1 MHLLYQLLADSPRAL
16 QVVYLLSLALTVW
29 MLVDAYRRGADFFWY
44 WVIFFLQ
51 PFGALAYF
59 VVVKRHDLRLPRGL
73 ALWSSG
79 PSLAEL
85 RYQAE
90 RFPTL
95 TNHLALAERL
105 IEDGDDAGAVPHLS
119 AALKIEQEH
128 PRVAY
133 LLAVCHVH
141 QGNFAEALPLLMQLL
156 KREPRW
162 SHGIAWRLLGE
173 ARGQAGDEAG
183 SLAAWREFVRLAPV
197 LENQCL
203 LADRLLNAG
212 QAGEARELLHRA
224 LGDHSFAPLRV
235 RLREWRWA
243 SEARRLLQE
252 AEQPGV
258 REKR

>member
-1 MHLLYQLLADSPRAL
+1 MHFLYQVFADSPRAL
-16 QVVYLLSLALTVW
+16 QVGYLLSLVFTVW
-29 MLVDAYRRGADFFWY
+29 MLVDAYRRSAESFWY
-44 WVIFFLQ
+44 WVILLAH

-59 VVVKRHDLRLPRGL
+59 VVVKRHDFRLPRDL
-73 ALWSSG
+73 PLWSSG

-105 IEDGDDAGAVPHLS
+105 IEDGDDAEAVPHLS

-141 QGNFAEALPLLMQLL
+141 QGNAAEALPLLTQLL

-162 SHGIAWRLLGE
+162 SHGIAWRLLGD
-173 ARGQAGDEAG
+173 ARDRTGDEAG
-183 SLAAWREFVRLAPV
+183 SLAAWREYARLAPT

-212 QAGEARELLHRA
+212 QAGEARDLLHRA
-224 LGDHSFAPLRV
+224 LADHAFAPMRI
-235 RLREWRWA
+235 RLRDWRWA

-252 AEQPGV
+252 AEQPSV
-258 REKR
+258 R